1 MIRMFAVLLVFCF
14 AFSIEDSVFAEN
26 PYSKVF
32 SEYSGINDIRFKGFV
47 IGTLSTFTSVRNV
60 SVGFNGY
67 LGVHKN
73 NVGLGVLGT
82 YEIGLLGDIWLIKD
96 DRFINIYPTFS
107 YQFGKSTL
115 IFSHGLSFF
124 TTVFRLVDIEDL
136 RRPVTAI
143 SYIYQPVGRLTFMFQ
158 GRLQDRDLWG
168 EESSFTN
175 RDVVLSI
182 GVGF

>member
-1 MIRMFAVLLVFCF
+1 MFALFFLCSF
-14 AFSIEDSVFAEN
+14 AFSVVGTVFAKN
-26 PYSKVF
+26 PYSKVL
-32 SEYSGINDIRFKGFV
+32 SEYSPIEDIKFKGFV
-47 IGTLSTFTSVRNV
+47 IGTLSTFTSARNV
-60 SVGFNGY
+60 SVAFNGY
-67 LGVHKN
+67 LGAQKN
-73 NVGLGVLGT
+73 NIGLGVLGT

-96 DRFINIYPTFS
+96 DRFISIYPTVF

-115 IFSHGLSFF
+115 MFSHGLSFF
-124 TTVFRLVDIEDL
+124 TTVFGLVDIEDL

-143 SYIYQPVGRLTFMFQ
+143 SYTYQPVGRLTFMFQ